1 MDVKKGNLI
10 ASYFLQKAILN
21 EGNVALIALSI
32 IARII
37 IYNICILKY
46 PQINNN
52 THKLKLY
59 FLFKR
64 EFTVKKLG

>member
-21 EGNVALIALSI
+21 EGNVALIALCI

-37 IYNICILKY
+37 IYNTNY
-46 PQINNN
+46 PYIEISTN
-52 THKLKLY
+52 K
-59 FLFKR
+59 
-64 EFTVKKLG
+64 